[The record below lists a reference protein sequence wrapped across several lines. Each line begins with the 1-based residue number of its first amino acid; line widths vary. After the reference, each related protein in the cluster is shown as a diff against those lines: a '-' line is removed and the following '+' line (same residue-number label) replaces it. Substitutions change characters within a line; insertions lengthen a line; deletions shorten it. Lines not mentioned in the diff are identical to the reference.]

1 MLSCDRLTLAFF
13 LCSAASVSRSAVPT
27 ILSALICY
35 NSITY
40 CIFVLLNMIVLLNVI
55 NRTKIGKNTLGLILL
70 ALYSLRWRSKWICFV
85 CVFDIILS
93 AHFGC
98 NGNHFGR
105 GGKWLREQSLIEATT
120 SNSNISKQKKPL
132 PSNQIEIYAFKTNEY
147 CCHVCKPWPNVL
159 RTKTTATR
167 ECNSITSDDEQ

>member
-1 MLSCDRLTLAFF
+1 MLSCDRLTLTFF

-98 NGNHFGR
+98 IGNHFGR
-105 GGKWLREQSLIEATT
+105 GGKWLRGKVFLKQQQATAIFRSRKSLCRVFKLKFTHLKPTNIAAMFASHGQMFYEQ
-120 SNSNISKQKKPL
+120 KQQQL
-132 PSNQIEIYAFKTNEY
+132 ESVIA
-147 CCHVCKPWPNVL
+147 
-159 RTKTTATR
+159 
-167 ECNSITSDDEQ
+167 